1 MFYPRRETGH
11 RTETTKVSQATGH
24 NDAATRHLLV
34 VDDDDRIRTLL
45 KEFLSRQGF
54 RVTAAAH
61 ADAAKRMLQLLD
73 FDLLI
78 LDVMMPGE
86 DGFSLSKWV
95 RANSNVPILILTAR
109 GLPDDRIMGLSL
121 GADDYLSKP
130 FEPQELLL
138 RIEAIL
144 RRAGGRKARLGQRLT
159 LGHCTFDLMRGE
171 LLIADQPVR
180 LTEAEANLLRR
191 MAQSPH
197 TAIDRLELAR
207 GAGGIDDLDGGAG
220 RAVDIHV
227 TRLRR
232 KIEADPKNP
241 RYIQTVRGVGY
252 MLAPDEV

>member
-1 MFYPRRETGH
+1 M
-11 RTETTKVSQATGH
+11 TTL
-24 NDAATRHLLV
+24 NDATVRHLLV

-45 KEFLSRQGF
+45 KEFLARHGF

-95 RANSNVPILILTAR
+95 RANSPVPILILTAR
-109 GLPDDRIMGLSL
+109 GDADDRIQGLTL
-121 GADDYLSKP
+121 GADDYLAKP

-144 RRAGGRKARLGQRLT
+144 RRTGVKSALPKSIAMGPFV
-159 LGHCTFDLMRGE
+159 FDLERAE
-171 LLIADQPVR
+171 LSKSGSPVR
-180 LTEAEANLLRR
+180 LTEAESQLLKYLAERANVPVDR
-191 MAQSPH
+191 M
-197 TAIDRLELAR
+197 DLAK
-207 GAGGIDDLDGGAG
+207 DSVDTTG
-220 RAVDIHV
+220 RAVDVQV

-232 KIEADPKNP
+232 KIEQDPKNP
-241 RYIQTVRGVGY
+241 RYLQTVRGKGY
-252 MLAPDEV
+252 MLAPD